1 MPVQLFKVRDEME
14 EPDKHALVYDLN
26 VEEYTNE
33 HRRTF
38 DRPLQEIEE
47 LLKKDPGEYKP
58 KSRAKKR

>member
-38 DRPLQEIEE
+38 DRPL
-47 LLKKDPGEYKP
+47 
-58 KSRAKKR
+58 